1 MSWYLIVLFI
11 ILYIVMCCITAIILS
26 RFAESSDPQWIAL
39 GMAWPAVLMCV
50 PFVAVILLVAKIF
63 DKYGYKEE

>member
-11 ILYIVMCCITAIILS
+11 ILYIVMWCITAIALS
-26 RFAESSDPQWIAL
+26 RFAESSDPDWIVI
-39 GMAWPAVLMCV
+39 GIAWPAVLVCV
-50 PFVAVILLVAKIF
+50 PFVAVILLVAEVV